1 MISPLMDVGWGAV
14 AWGNLSLGLLALA
27 LNAVATAAAA
37 MMDSRRRRELGGGGD
52 LPAPPLLSFVG
63 TLRAAVCGDIRA
75 PVAFPAFPVIGIRFV
90 ELWTS
95 GSVLGAFAELSAAAR
110 SSSDADKASRYAT
123 GVLVMLGCVGVLA
136 GWQAVLIHKVLP
148 RTTFVDYQLQA
159 LRENPL
165 AVPSWA
171 PQWLLPVGSWR
182 PPPVRHRL
190 AQQFSAQVSA
200 WAAMCRI
207 LLHFGLSC
215 VSSLL
220 TAASFVSPTACE
232 VSCVLLAIIFFAS
245 AAFVARFALYRCLFD
260 TPIAVAVFALLGV
273 QCSLLAAKEPV
284 PTWML
289 LLQTLLTIFRS
300 TLRLIAGVIENN
312 MEALTEFDDESN
324 KGDRSH
330 DIAKILF
337 DYRDHIDVSLV
348 QLPLAEAADSDED
361 VEEDP
366 NRIVNPIDLVV
377 VVAADVSTTAAFDD
391 PILGPSA
398 GMVKRSRPLRST
410 EKTDLELQ
418 FIRDEDGDHRSFF
431 VEVEE
436 MNECYCR
443 DGDDD
448 EPPPPPSTPPSED
461 DDEALD
467 TERIHS
473 SLLDRALEAAA
484 EQHQDEP

>member
-37 MMDSRRRRELGGGGD
+37 ILDSRRRRELGGGGD
-52 LPAPPLLSFVG
+52 LPAPTGLSFVDA
-63 TLRAAVCGDIRA
+63 LRAAVCGDVRA
-75 PVAFPAFPVIGIRFV
+75 PAAFPAFPAIGIRFV

-110 SSSDADKASRYAT
+110 SSSAADKSSRYTT
-123 GVLVMLGCVGVLA
+123 GVLAMLSCVGVLA
-136 GWQAVLIHKVLP
+136 GWQLVLIHKVLP
-148 RTTFVDYQLQA
+148 HTTFVHYQLQT

-171 PQWLLPVGSWR
+171 PQWLLPVGAWR

-190 AQQFSAQVSA
+190 AQQFAAQVSA
-200 WAAMCRI
+200 WAAKCRI

-215 VSSLL
+215 ALALL
-220 TAASFVSPTACE
+220 TAASFVSPAACE

-260 TPIAVAVFALLGV
+260 TPIAVVVFALLGA
-273 QCSLLAAKEPV
+273 QCSLLAAQEPV

-289 LLQTLLTIFRS
+289 LLQTLVSVIRAA
-300 TLRLIAGVIENN
+300 LRLIAGVIENN

-337 DYRDHIDVSLV
+337 DYHDHNDDSLV
-348 QLPLAEAADSDED
+348 RLPLAEAADSDED

-366 NRIVNPIDLVV
+366 NRIFNPIDLVV
-377 VVAADVSTTAAFDD
+377 VVAADVTTTSAFDD

-418 FIRDEDGDHRSFF
+418 FIREEVDGDHRSFF

-436 MNECYCR
+436 EMNECCCR

-448 EPPPPPSTPPSED
+448 EPPPPPSED
-461 DDEALD
+461 VDEADVD

-484 EQHQDEP
+484 EQHQEEEL